1 MAKKGES
8 FATAEASKADKKTS
22 ANPASAIIL
31 FATKTCPNCKIAKT
45 YLDKAGVPYSTVY
58 ADENI
63 AETEKYG
70 VRQAPTL
77 VLNQGDTFEKVI
89 NLSNIKKFA
98 EEYNA

>member
-8 FATAEASKADKKTS
+8 FAAKEAPKAPATK
-22 ANPASAIIL
+22 AAPASSIVL

-45 YLDKAGVPYSTVY
+45 YLDKAGIPYSTVY

-63 AETEKYG
+63 EETEKYG

-77 VLNQGDTFEKVI
+77 ILNQGASFEKIV